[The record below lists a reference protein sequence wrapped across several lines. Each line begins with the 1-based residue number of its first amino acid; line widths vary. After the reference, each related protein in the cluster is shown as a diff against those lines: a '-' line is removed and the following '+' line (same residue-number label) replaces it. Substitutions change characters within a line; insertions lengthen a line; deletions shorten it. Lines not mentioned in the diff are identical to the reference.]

1 MDIEAAKPEDADNVR
16 ACVRSAYRHYVERMD
31 KEPGPM
37 LDDYTARI
45 RDDHVWG
52 VRQDGGIAGVLV
64 IIATPDRCLLDNVA
78 VDPALS
84 GTGIGKQLVR
94 FAENWAR
101 ANGYREIVLYTHEL
115 MTENLGMYQAWG
127 YEVFDRLTEKGYDR
141 IYMRKSV
148 T

>member
-16 ACVRSAYRHYVERMD
+16 ACVCNAYRHYVERMD

-45 RDDHVWG
+45 RDDHVW
-52 VRQDGGIAGVLV
+52 VARQGGSIVGALV

-78 VDPALS
+78 VDPAHS
-84 GTGIGKQLVR
+84 GTGIGKQLVG

-115 MTENLGMYQAWG
+115 MTENFGMYQAWG